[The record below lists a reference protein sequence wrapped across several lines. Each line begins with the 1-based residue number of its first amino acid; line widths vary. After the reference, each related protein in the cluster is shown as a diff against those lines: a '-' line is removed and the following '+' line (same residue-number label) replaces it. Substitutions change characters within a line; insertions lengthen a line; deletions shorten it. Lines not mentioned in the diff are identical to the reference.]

1 MMHEKIIKTIVF
13 LFLISISGLV
23 KAEQK
28 TVYIDMDLVM
38 NNSLG
43 GKSISQ
49 QLNKINQINSKNF
62 KKSEDDLRSEE
73 NKIISQK
80 NVLSESEYTKKVSD
94 LKEKIVDYNKNKKK
108 IINDLNKKK
117 ITAQASLIN
126 SLTPILADYS
136 KKNSITM
143 IISKQNIMHK
153 KNNDIVDIC
162 TILEKCNIDEISK
175 YLLDKGNSKDFP
187 DITKRQ

>member
-80 NVLSESEYTKKVSD
+80 NILSESEYTKKVSD

-143 IISKQNIMHK
+143 IISKQNIIMG
-153 KNNDIVDIC
+153 KNELDITNDILKI
-162 TILEKCNIDEISK
+162 IDNK
-175 YLLDKGNSKDFP
+175 
-187 DITKRQ
+187 ITKVQLK

>member
-80 NVLSESEYTKKVSD
+80 NVLSETEYTKKVSD

-143 IISKQNIMHK
+143 IISKQNIIMG
-153 KNNDIVDIC
+153 KNELDITNDILKI
-162 TILEKCNIDEISK
+162 IDNK
-175 YLLDKGNSKDFP
+175 
-187 DITKRQ
+187 ITKVQLK

>member
-143 IISKQNIMHK
+143 IISKQNIIMG
-153 KNNDIVDIC
+153 KNELDITNDILKI
-162 TILEKCNIDEISK
+162 IDNK
-175 YLLDKGNSKDFP
+175 
-187 DITKRQ
+187 ITKVQLK

>member
-94 LKEKIVDYNKNKKK
+94 LKEKIIDYNKNKKK

-143 IISKQNIMHK
+143 IISKQNIIMG
-153 KNNDIVDIC
+153 KNELDITNDILKI
-162 TILEKCNIDEISK
+162 IDNK
-175 YLLDKGNSKDFP
+175 
-187 DITKRQ
+187 ITKVQLK

>member
-80 NVLSESEYTKKVSD
+80 NVLSESEYKKKVSD

-143 IISKQNIMHK
+143 IISKQNIIMG
-153 KNNDIVDIC
+153 KNELDITNDILKI
-162 TILEKCNIDEISK
+162 IDNK
-175 YLLDKGNSKDFP
+175 
-187 DITKRQ
+187 ITKVQLK